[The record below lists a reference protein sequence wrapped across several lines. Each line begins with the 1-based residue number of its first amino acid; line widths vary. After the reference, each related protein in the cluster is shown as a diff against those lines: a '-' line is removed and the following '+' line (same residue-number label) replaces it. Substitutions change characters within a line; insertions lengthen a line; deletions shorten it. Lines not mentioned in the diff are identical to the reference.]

1 MKEQKNIRKAI
12 IHARFRRR
20 ESGCFYVPWLN
31 LNGIWLSDA
40 GFNVGD
46 TIEIT
51 VKEKVLI
58 IKNVTQSEDNESRTD
73 IE

>member
-1 MKEQKNIRKAI
+1 MKEQENIRKAI
-12 IHARFRRR
+12 IHARFRIR
-20 ESGCFYVPWLN
+20 ESGGFYAPWLN

-46 TIEIT
+46 TIEII

-58 IKNVTQSEDNESRTD
+58 IRNITQSEDNEKQG
-73 IE
+73 

>member
-20 ESGCFYVPWLN
+20 ESGWFYVPWLN

-40 GFNVGD
+40 GFSPGD
-46 TIEIT
+46 AIEII
-51 VKEKVLI
+51 VKRKMLI
-58 IKNVTQSEDNESRTD
+58 IRKITQSKEIHDKT
-73 IE
+73 